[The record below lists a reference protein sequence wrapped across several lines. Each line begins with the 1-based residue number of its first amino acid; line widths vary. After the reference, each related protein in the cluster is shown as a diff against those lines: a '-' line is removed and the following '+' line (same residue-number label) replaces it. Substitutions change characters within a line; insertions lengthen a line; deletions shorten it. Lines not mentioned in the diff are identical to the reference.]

1 MFPQLG
7 SRASQALAYLPVP
20 AITGSSPVALSLYS
34 VQRPRRE
41 RPPTSRLGPAQPA
54 ERPYQ
59 PPATGNAGGV
69 GW

>member
-34 VQRPRRE
+34 AQRPRRE
-41 RPPTSRLGPAQPA
+41 TAD
-54 ERPYQ
+54 Q
-59 PPATGNAGGV
+59 PPRASATGLAPIPAACHR
-69 GW
+69 